1 MRKSSNSKSG
11 RTSEPALSQSL
22 TKLKSGT
29 RSRSAGNSPAS
40 SPILGRNVQS
50 KAKTSAIDILL
61 DNTGNEKS
69 ETSMI
74 DINGVSESDLT
85 PECPNVNISKREV
98 SNITKTQPHDGLK
111 KCPCNSSD
119 PESTYVKCAKCSQ
132 EWHNNC
138 CNLSGISQNA
148 IKKLV
153 KWQCPKCYVCPLS
166 DQSLSGDYKEFIST
180 MSRIKKCNEEL
191 KDGVSSFEFFNQ
203 HIKHLLLDD
212 HKYKNQSSKIDNL
225 HADMAEVKTQLNLL
239 MENMAKTPVVNPV
252 PVLSP
257 ETETALKKLST
268 FPTEKISHIENQM
281 SNLST
286 QVSTLEININNKD
299 PLQTTVF
306 HQQMEDFISKST
318 SDLSPKVKESIEKLA
333 NFPLEKIN
341 KIGDNLESLSGKF
354 ETFENHIPV
363 NTPNTPSTR
372 VTTGMEPNT
381 CSPRL
386 NSSPSPVNKI
396 KPFTQYKDDAI
407 TPELKGSL
415 CNLVQTKSN
424 DFKTVGT
431 DGSRDVLYFGEYS
444 YRYTG
449 GEHEAKEMPK
459 EVDDLISH
467 IRSQLPNPDMRTLT
481 HALSVDIRQESTTSL
496 HIEITNL

>member
-40 SPILGRNVQS
+40 SPILSRNVQS
-50 KAKTSAIDILL
+50 KAKTSAIDILS

-74 DINGVSESDLT
+74 DITGVSESDLT

-138 CNLSGISQNA
+138 CNFSGISQNA
-148 IKKLV
+148 IKKLG

-166 DQSLSGDYKEFIST
+166 DQSLSSDYKEFIST
-180 MSRIKKCNEEL
+180 MSRIEKCNEEL

-225 HADMAEVKTQLNLL
+225 HADMAEVKT
-239 MENMAKTPVVNPV
+239 
-252 PVLSP
+252 
-257 ETETALKKLST
+257 
-268 FPTEKISHIENQM
+268 
-281 SNLST
+281 
-286 QVSTLEININNKD
+286 
-299 PLQTTVF
+299 
-306 HQQMEDFISKST
+306 
-318 SDLSPKVKESIEKLA
+318 
-333 NFPLEKIN
+333 
-341 KIGDNLESLSGKF
+341 
-354 ETFENHIPV
+354 
-363 NTPNTPSTR
+363 
-372 VTTGMEPNT
+372 
-381 CSPRL
+381 
-386 NSSPSPVNKI
+386 
-396 KPFTQYKDDAI
+396 
-407 TPELKGSL
+407 
-415 CNLVQTKSN
+415 
-424 DFKTVGT
+424 
-431 DGSRDVLYFGEYS
+431 
-444 YRYTG
+444 G
-449 GEHEAKEMPK
+449 G
-459 EVDDLISH
+459 V
-467 IRSQLPNPDMRTLT
+467 
-481 HALSVDIRQESTTSL
+481 
-496 HIEITNL
+496 